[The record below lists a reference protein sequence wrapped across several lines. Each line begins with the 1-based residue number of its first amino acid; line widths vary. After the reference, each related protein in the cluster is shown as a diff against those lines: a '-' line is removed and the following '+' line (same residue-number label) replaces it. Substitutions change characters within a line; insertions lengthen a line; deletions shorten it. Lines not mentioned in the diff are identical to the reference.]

1 MKRTLVLFIL
11 MAFGLAVG
19 AQTYIGTMEVDGYK
33 REDVKVTLR
42 VGTNQQS
49 PNEAEL
55 TMYRVKFSWLMPVKI
70 DFDIPQMKLENGR
83 LTADGVVPVSDG
95 KRYEKYTIH
104 HLSGAVSN
112 QKLIFQCRMGDK
124 PFSFSGK
131 RKDESP
137 K

>member
-1 MKRTLVLFIL
+1 MKRNLLLFLL
-11 MAFGLAVG
+11 MAFGFVAG
-19 AQTYIGTMEVDGYK
+19 AQTFVGTMNVDGYK
-33 REDVKVTLR
+33 REEVKVTLR
-42 VGTNQQS
+42 KTDSGDYT
-49 PNEAEL
+49 L
-55 TMYRVKFSWLMPVKI
+55 TMYRVKFARLMPVKI
-70 DFDIPQMKLENGR
+70 DFDIPQMKLEGGH
-83 LTADGVVPVSDG
+83 LSADDVVPVSDG

-104 HLSGAVSN
+104 HLSGAVSD

>member
-1 MKRTLVLFIL
+1 MKRTLALFVL
-11 MAFGLAVG
+11 MAFGFVVG

-49 PNEAEL
+49 PNVVEL

-104 HLSGAVSN
+104 NLSGAVSE

-124 PFSFSGK
+124 PFFFSGE
-131 RKDESP
+131 RKNESS

>member
-1 MKRTLVLFIL
+1 MKRNLLLFLL
-11 MAFGLAVG
+11 MAFGLVAG
-19 AQTYIGTMEVDGYK
+19 AQTFVGTMNVDGYK
-33 REDVKVTLR
+33 REEVKVTLR
-42 VGTNQQS
+42 KTDSGDYT
-49 PNEAEL
+49 L
-55 TMYRVKFSWLMPVKI
+55 TMYRVKFARLMPVKI
-70 DFDIPQMKLENGR
+70 DFDIPQMKLEGGH
-83 LTADGVVPVSDG
+83 LSADDVVPVSDG

-104 HLSGAVSN
+104 HLSGAVSD